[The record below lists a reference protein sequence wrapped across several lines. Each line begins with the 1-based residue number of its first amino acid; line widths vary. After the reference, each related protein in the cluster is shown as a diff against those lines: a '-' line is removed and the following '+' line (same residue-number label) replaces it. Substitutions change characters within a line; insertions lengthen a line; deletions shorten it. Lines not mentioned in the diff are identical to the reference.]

1 MAARGS
7 NKRAVVPVEGGT
19 GAATRTGSTRH
30 GLSRSALGRVL
41 NLVDC
46 IAPPPGVGQWS
57 GLLEGGTWVTTGA
70 ALLGGARSLVG
81 ATDQTPVS
89 SLLARV
95 AECLWA
101 AVLLGDTSGVG
112 RPGGRWWGSSRGGG
126 GGRGVGRGERGRCDL
141 GAQPG
146 KPRLQAQ
153 AQPVQLFV
161 GHQPP
166 GVQQVVEHLGNH
178 LNLVRSLLEM
188 ANFPDD
194 MSNHSHLGEVEQ
206 AFLGEVGR
214 ALLDEG
220 EVRKVHAQVRDA
232 GWVAAVE
239 GVAHVTEPPVSRHQC
254 LQLVNR
260 LLRRL

>member
-95 AECLWA
+95 AA
-101 AVLLGDTSGVG
+101 Q
-112 RPGGRWWGSSRGGG
+112 
-126 GGRGVGRGERGRCDL
+126 GER
-141 GAQPG
+141 AE
-146 KPRLQAQ
+146 A
-153 AQPVQLFV
+153 V
-161 GHQPP
+161 
-166 GVQQVVEHLGNH
+166 
-178 LNLVRSLLEM
+178 SLPFFWL
-188 ANFPDD
+188 
-194 MSNHSHLGEVEQ
+194 H
-206 AFLGEVGR
+206 
-214 ALLDEG
+214 
-220 EVRKVHAQVRDA
+220 
-232 GWVAAVE
+232 GWCSYCTTPATVMW
-239 GVAHVTEPPVSRHQC
+239 P
-254 LQLVNR
+254 L
-260 LLRRL
+260 